1 MIRHGANKPFSP
13 LKENSTSCI
22 INPAI
27 QRRITV
33 KIAFRHLFLP
43 EEKQAHL
50 DALARSTGLE
60 PLWYADDETPQAC
73 ELQDC
78 EALIGNFPPELLSQL
93 PSLKWMQ
100 TAYAGVD
107 KLCAAHWANEEAI
120 LTNCSGA
127 FGIAIA
133 EYMLT
138 GLMMLF
144 RLMPAYAANQQQKL
158 WQRVG
163 QCRSIY
169 GSTITVVGMGD
180 IGSRFAHIAKAM
192 GATIRGVRR
201 TPGDIPADFDEVYTS
216 DQLAEAVADVDAVI
230 MALPGTPATH
240 HMVNEAILACM
251 DKRTVIV
258 NCGRGATLDEAALTA
273 ALREKRIAGAVLDVM
288 EMEPLPAESP
298 LWHMENVI
306 ITPHISGRNED
317 TVNGESIYRIIAE
330 NLERYVKGQP
340 LTHVVD
346 RNIGY

>member
-1 MIRHGANKPFSP
+1 M
-13 LKENSTSCI
+13 
-22 INPAI
+22 
-27 QRRITV
+27 
-33 KIAFRHLFLP
+33 KIAFRHLFLRP
-43 EEKQAHL
+43 EQQEQL
-50 DALARSTGLE
+50 NALALSAGLT
-60 PLWYADDETPQAC
+60 PLWYADDATPQAC

-78 EALIGNFPPELLSQL
+78 EVLIGNFPPELLTQL
-93 PSLKWMQ
+93 PALKWMQ

-107 KLCAAHWANEEAI
+107 KLCAAKWANEDAL

-127 FGIAIA
+127 FGVAIA

-144 RLMPAYAANQQQKL
+144 RLMPAYAANQRDKL

-163 QCRSIY
+163 QCRSVW

-201 TPGDIPADFDEVYTS
+201 TAGDIPADFDEVYPS
-216 DQLAEAVADVDAVI
+216 DQLAQAVTDVDAVV
-230 MALPGTPATH
+230 MALPGTPATR
-240 HMVNEAILACM
+240 HMVNEEIIAHM
-251 DKRTVIV
+251 DERTIIV
-258 NCGRGATLDEAALTA
+258 NCGRGSTLDEAALA
-273 ALREKRIAGAVLDVM
+273 QALLERRIAGAVLDVA
-288 EMEPLPAESP
+288 EAEPLPSLSP

-317 TVNGESIYRIIAE
+317 TVNGESIYRIITE
-330 NLERYVKGQP
+330 NLDRYGKGQP

-346 RNIGY
+346 RRIGY